1 MKNSR
6 ETLKNSLYQ
15 LLKMDYGFELYNYS
29 DAVIKFSFYHLNSVY
44 NAFCTSIY
52 FQDQWSDASISWQYA
67 AQNKDAKKHAKK
79 IVNSII
85 TLYKLQKNFDIALS
99 EIDFYKKRAQAVFD
113 AKYSLTT
120 TLHTEE

>member
-29 DAVIKFSFYHLNSVY
+29 DTVIKFSFYHLNSVY

-52 FQDQWSDASISWQYA
+52 FQDQWSEPSVNWQYA
-67 AQNKDAKKHAKK
+67 AKNKDVEKHAKK